1 MTQTTLQTL
10 ESNLAVAPDG
20 TNLVKQGALA
30 GTIGADSVKVPMAH
44 LVDASLN
51 DVAGASATGVTQ
63 PTGGSGLLGWLS
75 GIYQKLSGSLSVT
88 VGNWP
93 ATQAVSGSVSVS
105 NQPST
110 LAVTQPTAANL
121 NATVVGS
128 VTANIGT
135 TNGVMLDSTGQA
147 LLNAIKAQI
156 NISGSLWFD
165 KSVNP
170 VAYYVRRESVNE
182 GTSAVTVSWFNPDG
196 STATPVVSNLQAV
209 SNAQN
214 IINESAVYTATAAG
228 TGYALGD
235 VIIHS
240 FGIDTGTT
248 PPVVAY
254 GFWFNANSG
263 TILSTTPTANT
274 YTQVNQPV
282 SVSSLPLPTGA
293 ATDVSIQSLL
303 TAVTTLNASIN
314 AMNRNVALNNLVWAQ
329 AYSLPQIVDTTLTF
343 Q

>member
-10 ESNLAVAPDG
+10 ESNLVAAPSG

-30 GTIGADSVKVPMAH
+30 GTIGADAVKIPMAH

-93 ATQAVSGSVSVS
+93 TTQAVSGSVSVS
-105 NQPST
+105 NLPATQ
-110 LAVTQPTAANL
+110 AVS
-121 NATVVGS
+121 GS

-135 TNGVMLDSTGQA
+135 TNGVMLDSTGQS
-147 LLNAIKAQI
+147 LLSAIKAQI
-156 NISGSLWFD
+156 NISGSLWYD
-165 KSVNP
+165 NTVNP
-170 VAYYVRRESVNE
+170 PAYYIRRESANE
-182 GTSAVTVSWFNPDG
+182 GTGAVAVSWFNPDG
-196 STATPVVSNLQAV
+196 TTATPTVSKLQAV

-214 IINESAVYTATAAG
+214 IINESVVYTATAAG
-228 TGYALGD
+228 TGYAIGD
-235 VIIHS
+235 VIVHS

-248 PPVVAY
+248 PPSIAY

-263 TILSTTPTANT
+263 LILSVAPTAGT

-303 TAVTTLNASIN
+303 TAVTTLNTSIN